1 MAEESSLVRL
11 ALFSAET
18 PILVMC
24 VDSIGVILCQWW
36 QVTSI
41 LVGRVVEQARV
52 RELVHDVAAG
62 RGRSVLVEGEPGI
75 GKSSLIEAGIE
86 GATELGCRV
95 LRGAADEFSG
105 RFPLR
110 VLLDCFAAGGVGDM
124 TALAGGDWGGVA
136 SGSYDPALAA
146 MERLLEAVDKLC
158 TDSPL
163 VLAVD
168 DLQWADEPSLTVWR
182 QLSRSV
188 SQLPLLLLA
197 VSRTAPQRAGLA
209 GLRRVIE
216 SEDGVLIQLSPL
228 DQEETVALVGDLAGA
243 PPGPRLA
250 RLMVRA
256 GGNPLYIRELV
267 DVLAREGRLKVEPG
281 VAAEVEREE
290 MPVPTSLRAAVADR
304 IESMSAATQQI
315 VRFAALLGPEFSVAE
330 LANLSGRP
338 ALELADA
345 MMEAY
350 QANVLVDSGER
361 TVFRHPLIRQVLY
374 EAIPA
379 GLRAAL
385 HRQAAQ
391 ALAEAGGSVDR
402 VADQL
407 AASGVMDSWAVGWL
421 VDNGAALVDRA
432 SQAVIDLLT
441 QAAGQVPQPD
451 PRREAIEGWM
461 STVLSRL
468 MRIGELERWARA
480 ALASEGISAEHRLEM
495 TTDLAATLRYS
506 DLPEAERVIREA
518 LAYDAGGLWGA
529 RARAMYAGVLVADRH
544 FGDPYPAIRDAHAA
558 AERTGDRLTLGL
570 TLEIE
575 AVLYGQKNLGKAV
588 SLRQRALAALEGDP
602 QTVSQRMVA
611 LSNQIW
617 TLDAMSRMEEGD
629 AAFADM
635 LALARKY
642 PSGRSQVPVNVFAAQ
657 RQYHTGH
664 WDDAL
669 AAVEAVGELRLE
681 HGFYAVVGLSV
692 GALIAGHRDNRV
704 LGAARLRA
712 LDQMPMSELLIRN
725 LAPWMVLSRALAAER
740 DGQPRQA
747 LEVLAPMLDTGR
759 DYDIGDRFRWT
770 PELVRIALAA
780 DQRDA
785 AEQAARLADEDVRLE
800 RLPLRVAAASACRG
814 LLTSDPRPLLE
825 AAELYRGGRRILD
838 RGLAL
843 ENAAVLLAGRDQIMQ
858 ARETLAAAMGEYASL
873 AADWDMTRAEAR
885 MRPFGIRLGR
895 LGRLGQRGPRGRP
908 SSGWEALTPAELRVA
923 SLVAD
928 GLSNPAIAAGLF
940 LSRQTVQTH
949 MSHILAK
956 LGAHSRVQVAREA
969 DRHRTDQPA

>member
-1 MAEESSLVRL
+1 LIAS
-11 ALFSAET
+11 ALSC
-18 PILVMC
+18 P
-24 VDSIGVILCQWW
+24 QWWW
-36 QVTSI
+36 QVTNI

-124 TALAGGDWGGVA
+124 AALARGDWGGVV
-136 SGSYDPALAA
+136 SGSYDPTLEA
-146 MERLLEAVDKLC
+146 MERLLDVVDKLC
-158 TDSPL
+158 TDAPL

-168 DLQWADEPSLTVWR
+168 DLQWADEPSLTVWG

-197 VSRTAPQRAGLA
+197 VSRPAPQRAGLA
-209 GLRRVIE
+209 GLRRAIE
-216 SEDGVLIQLSPL
+216 SDDGVLIRLNPL
-228 DQEETVALVGDLAGA
+228 DLEETTALVGDLAGA
-243 PPGPRLA
+243 PAGSRLA

-256 GGNPLYIRELV
+256 GGNPLYVRELV

-281 VAAEVEREE
+281 VAAEVEREDE
-290 MPVPTSLRAAVADR
+290 LPVPTSLRAAVADR

-330 LANLSGRP
+330 LANLFGRP

-350 QANVLVDSGER
+350 QANVLVDSEER
-361 TVFRHPLIRQVLY
+361 TMFRHPLIRQVLY
-374 EAIPA
+374 EGIPA

-391 ALAEAGGSVDR
+391 ALAEAGAPVDR

-421 VDNGAALVDRA
+421 MDNGAALVDRA
-432 SQAVIDLLT
+432 SQSVIDLLA
-441 QAAGQVPQPD
+441 QAAAQVPQPD
-451 PRREAIEGWM
+451 PRREAIESWM

-468 MRIGELERWARA
+468 TRIGELERWARA

-495 TTDLAATLRYS
+495 TTDLAGTLRYS
-506 DLPEAERVIREA
+506 DPPEAARVIREA
-518 LAYDAGGLWGA
+518 LAYDTGGLWAA
-529 RARAMYAGVLVADRH
+529 RARAIYAGVLVADRH
-544 FGDPYPAIRDAHAA
+544 FGDPYPAIRDARAA
-558 AERTGDRLTLGL
+558 AERTGDHLALGL
-570 TLEIE
+570 TLEAE
-575 AVLYGQKNLGKAV
+575 AILYGQKNRAKAAG
-588 SLRQRALAALEGDP
+588 LRQRALAALEGDP
-602 QTVSQRMVA
+602 RTAGQRMIT
-611 LSNQIW
+611 LSNQIE
-617 TLDAMSRMEEGD
+617 TLDALSRMEEGD

-635 LALARKY
+635 LALARKH
-642 PSGRSQVPVNVFAAQ
+642 PSGRSQIPVNVFAAQ
-657 RQYHTGH
+657 RHYHTGH

-669 AAVEAVGELRLE
+669 AAVEAVGEMRPE
-681 HGFYAVVGLSV
+681 HGYFAVVGLSV

-704 LGAARLRA
+704 MAAAWLRM
-712 LDQMPMSELLIRN
+712 LDQMPMSEPLIRS

-740 DGQPRQA
+740 DGRPRQA

-759 DYDIGDRFRWT
+759 DYDIGDRFLWT
-770 PELVRIALAA
+770 PELVRIALAV

-800 RLPLRVAAASACRG
+800 RLPLRVAAASACQG
-814 LLTSDPRPLLE
+814 LLASDPGPLLE
-825 AAELYRGGRRILD
+825 AAELYRGGRRILN

-843 ENAAVLLAGRDQIMQ
+843 ENAAVLLAGRDQITQ

-873 AADWDMTRAEAR
+873 AADWDLARAEAR

-895 LGRLGQRGPRGRP
+895 LAQRGSRGRP
-908 SSGWEALTPAELRVA
+908 SAGWEALTRAELRVV

-928 GLSNPAIAAGLF
+928 GLSNPAIAAELF

-956 LGAHSRVQVAREA
+956 LGAQSRVQVAREA